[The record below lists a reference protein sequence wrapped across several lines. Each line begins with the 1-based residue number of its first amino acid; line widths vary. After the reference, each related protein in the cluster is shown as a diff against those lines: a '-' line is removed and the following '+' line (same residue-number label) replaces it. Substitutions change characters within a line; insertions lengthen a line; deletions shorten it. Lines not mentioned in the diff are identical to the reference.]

1 MIELRGAVV
10 NVFVLGVGDEL
21 ELREVGRADVLV
33 ETAAGERFAGTVR
46 TLEDVDAALAGI
58 YVPVTDT
65 LILRELTPDT
75 ILPAIEDLVNGGVL
89 DEVFLEVL
97 EQVEE

>member
-1 MIELRGAVV
+1 MIELRGAVA
-10 NVFVLGVGDEL
+10 NVFVLGVTDDI
-21 ELREVGRADVLV
+21 ELRQAGRADVLV
-33 ETAAGERFAGTVR
+33 ETAGGERYAGTVR
-46 TLEDVDAALAGI
+46 TLADVDAALAGI

-75 ILPAIEDLVNGGVL
+75 ILPAIEDLINGNVL